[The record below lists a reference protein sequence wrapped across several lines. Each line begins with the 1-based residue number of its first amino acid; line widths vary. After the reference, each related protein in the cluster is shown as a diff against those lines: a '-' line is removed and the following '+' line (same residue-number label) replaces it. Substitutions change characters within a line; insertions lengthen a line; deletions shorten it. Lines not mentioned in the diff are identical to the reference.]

1 MCPFFVNCI
10 IIHSIFRAFIAYHN
24 ANKQFHVTHDSK
36 HDSMQCTYTKKMREG
51 KRTKSAIGIL
61 QLPFC
66 LRLFYINWP
75 SSTHQKRASRL
86 NKNWTREVKRD
97 VWMRMWK
104 VQCEKMTAI
113 NHSCWASFKYKSIS
127 IFHFY
132 ALEPSKHPICSSLP
146 YPYGTLS
153 KRRGY
158 HHADSRHIAYW
169 SAYRICHFLT
179 AISRMQSL
187 SQLARKN
194 NNARVCWSSIKNVHT
209 RCKLIFSLF
218 CYHAVII
225 PAVVLWFF
233 FTCSQLG
240 KFAEIFVKKRL
251 CRYFSLGS
259 WCTSCMK
266 KFTNSTERMW
276 SALLGCCWLVVK
288 R

>member
-1 MCPFFVNCI
+1 MLAVNCLI
-10 IIHSIFRAFIAYHN
+10 FSTNIKFANVSIFLWIASSSIPFSVHSSHITMPIN
-24 ANKQFHVTHDSK
+24 N
-36 HDSMQCTYTKKMREG
+36 SMSHTIVNTTACSAHTQKKMREG

-240 KFAEIFVKKRL
+240 KFVEIFVKK
-251 CRYFSLGS
+251 
-259 WCTSCMK
+259 K
-266 KFTNSTERMW
+266 
-276 SALLGCCWLVVK
+276 ALQIFLIG
-288 R
+288 